1 MKNTTILSIL
11 AMLVVSGLA
20 HNGAAHV
27 RQEASIS
34 ASKSGSGKGSGS
46 DRIQG
51 VGIRVVHRSSRKRS
65 HHGKNSHTSK
75 NRDLWTVYN
84 RLRKEQAALMQ
95 EQKYL
100 VHEIKNFKNQ
110 NAQMTAQNAL
120 WQADADKLAQA
131 QADVA
136 KFTRVIASEEIVAN
150 DLRDRVKVLPQVLE
164 ENAELI
170 AQVEKLNNGIAD
182 LKNQINTLNATIA
195 GMNKTIEDLTVIA
208 NEADGLR
215 VQIEALNAQI
225 ADQEA
230 KITALKQRLT
240 SAQDTITNLRADIQA
255 LNTQLSDKKAVTRA
269 LWNELSDA
277 KGVITALDKEL
288 TWLTKQVEGK
298 NLQIG
303 KLRDTWN
310 QDNFKIQSLNSQI
323 ASLKQ
328 SGVERDEL
336 ARQAAQLKNQML
348 ELKAKLGWSKKSEGS
363 HHSRR
368 NKKGILVGAA

>member
-1 MKNTTILSIL
+1 
-11 AMLVVSGLA
+11 
-20 HNGAAHV
+20 
-27 RQEASIS
+27 
-34 ASKSGSGKGSGS
+34 
-46 DRIQG
+46 
-51 VGIRVVHRSSRKRS
+51 VHRSSKKRS
-65 HHGKNSHTSK
+65 HGKDSHTSK
-75 NRDLWTVYN
+75 NRDLWNVYN
-84 RLRKEQAALMQ
+84 KLRKEQAALMQ

-110 NAQMTAQNAL
+110 NAQMTTQNAL
-120 WQADADKLAQA
+120 WQADADRLAQA

-170 AQVEKLNNGIAD
+170 AQVEKLNLGIAD
-182 LKNQINTLNATIA
+182 LKNQIVSLTSTIA
-195 GMNKTIEDLTVIA
+195 GLNKTIEDLTVIA
-208 NEADGLR
+208 NQADGLR
-215 VQIEALNAQI
+215 VQIDGLNAQI

-230 KITALKQRLT
+230 KISALKQQLT
-240 SAQDTITNLRADIQA
+240 SAQDTITNLRADVQT
-255 LNTQLSDKKAVTRA
+255 LNQQLSDKKNVTRA
-269 LWNELSDA
+269 LWNELNDA

-310 QDNFKIQSLNSQI
+310 QNNFKIQSLQSQI
-323 ASLKQ
+323 VSLKQ

-336 ARQAAQLKNQML
+336 ARQSAQLRNL
-348 ELKAKLGWSKKSEGS
+348 LVELKAKLGWSKKSQGS
-363 HHSRR
+363 LHSRR
-368 NKKGILVGAA
+368 NKKGILVGSA